1 MTFRRIFCFVFIVF
15 FATLPLW
22 SDVFHTRLFTRI
34 LIFALLALSL
44 DLVVGYG
51 GMVSFGHAAFFGTGA
66 YMTGLMSLH
75 GITDALVVWP
85 AAAGAAM
92 LIALPIGALSLRT
105 RGAYFI
111 MITLAFAQMIY
122 YFASGLETFGG
133 SDGMRLLAR
142 NTLAGKEFLRHHEFF
157 YYVAAGFLAGAF
169 LLCRRLTGSRFG
181 LILGGIRQNEKRMQS
196 LGYATFPYKLTCFV
210 ISAALAGLSG
220 ALMANE
226 TLYISPSLLHWTQSG
241 HALVMV
247 ILGGMGTLAGPVLGA
262 IVLLLMEE
270 ILSAFTQHWMIV
282 LGPLLILVV
291 LYARGGLYGL
301 WPQKKVSH
309 VTPP

>member
-1 MTFRRIFCFVFIVF
+1 M
-15 FATLPLW
+15 TLPLW
-22 SDVFHTRLFTRI
+22 ADVFHTRLFTRI

-66 YMTGLMSLH
+66 YMTGMMSLH

-111 MITLAFAQMIY
+111 MITLAFAQMAY

-142 NTLAGKEFLRHHEFF
+142 NTIAGKEILVRHDFF
-157 YYVAAGFLAGAF
+157 YYAAAGSLAAAF
-169 LLCRRLTGSRFG
+169 LLCRRLTRSRFG

-196 LGYATFPYKLTCFV
+196 LGYATYPYQLTCFV
-210 ISAALAGLSG
+210 ISAALAGLAG

-226 TLYISPSLLHWTQSG
+226 TLYISPSYLHWTQSG

-247 ILGGMGTLAGPVLGA
+247 ILGGLGTLAGPVLGA
-262 IVLLLMEE
+262 IVLLLLEE

-291 LYARGGLYGL
+291 LYARGGLHGL

-309 VTPP
+309 ATTP